1 MSENTA
7 DCCRASPSAAAAASA
22 ATVSS
27 SGGDGKAPKLPDR
40 VKRNGILISLRVA
53 SARRMSCGGCGPA
66 LRCVPAELQRAM
78 DWDVQSMAAGR
89 ALTPPRCRFLRRCRS
104 PLNRFPHPHRRMTS
118 YGRSRRL
125 LPLPPPWRR
134 LHPRQT
140 DRVSAGRPRSQS
152 SSPLSYPAG
161 GDWWMME
168 SDAAAVCLAVV
179 ATRVPEDV
187 GFD

>member
-78 DWDVQSMAAGR
+78 DWDVQSMAVGS
-89 ALTPPRCRFLRRCRS
+89 ALTELTSPTVLDVAGAVVVRFLLEKLAS
-104 PLNRFPHPHRRMTS
+104 LDSWAEEAEETEESEETEEAEVHT
-118 YGRSRRL
+118 
-125 LPLPPPWRR
+125 LPPPT
-134 LHPRQT
+134 Q
-140 DRVSAGRPRSQS
+140 V
-152 SSPLSYPAG
+152 
-161 GDWWMME
+161 
-168 SDAAAVCLAVV
+168 
-179 ATRVPEDV
+179 
-187 GFD
+187 